1 MPLKFL
7 LYLFSRHQLTI
18 KVIIIMKNKSGL
30 DDPIGLVE
38 KIVFVE
44 FGSKWAR

>member
-1 MPLKFL
+1 MINVFFTKC
-7 LYLFSRHQLTI
+7 SS
-18 KVIIIMKNKSGL
+18 SGL